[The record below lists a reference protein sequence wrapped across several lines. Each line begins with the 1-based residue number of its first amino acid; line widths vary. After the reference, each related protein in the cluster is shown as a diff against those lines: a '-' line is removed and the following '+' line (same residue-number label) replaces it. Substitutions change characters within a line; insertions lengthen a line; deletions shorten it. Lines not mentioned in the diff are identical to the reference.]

1 MDNGNNN
8 IKQVNMI
15 ILNMENSDNITR
27 KNGQVKE
34 MVIQDQINMMKSQV
48 IIDKII
54 NLKIMDFNKLNLDL
68 WVMVMVE
75 VVEEVIINIMVNM
88 VSMDLE
94 VEVEID
100 TTINFDINL
109 LNQQFIYFIMNNNP
123 Y

>member
-15 ILNMENSDNITR
+15 ILNMENLDNIKIVK

-34 MVIQDQINMMKSQV
+34 MVIQDQINMIKSQV

-54 NLKIMDFNKLNLDL
+54 NLKIMDFNKLNFNL

-75 VVEEVIINIMVNM
+75 VVVEVIINIMVNM
-88 VSMDLE
+88 VNMDQE
-94 VEVEID
+94 VEVVID
-100 TTINFDINL
+100 TTINFNFNL
-109 LNQQFIYFIMNNNP
+109 LKSTIYFYNE
-123 Y
+123 

>member
-15 ILNMENSDNITR
+15 ILNMENLDNIKIVK

-34 MVIQDQINMMKSQV
+34 MVIQDQINMIKSQV

-54 NLKIMDFNKLNLDL
+54 NLKIMDFNKLNFNL

-75 VVEEVIINIMVNM
+75 VVVEVIINIMVNI
-88 VSMDLE
+88 DQE
-94 VEVEID
+94 VEVVID
-100 TTINFDINL
+100 TTINFNFNL
-109 LNQQFIYFIMNNNP
+109 LKSTIYFYNE
-123 Y
+123 